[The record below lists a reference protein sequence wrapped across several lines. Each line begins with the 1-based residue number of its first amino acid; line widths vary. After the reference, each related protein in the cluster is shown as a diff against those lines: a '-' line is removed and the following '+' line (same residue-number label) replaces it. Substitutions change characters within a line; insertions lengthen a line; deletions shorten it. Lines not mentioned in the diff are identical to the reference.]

1 MGFERYRCSRQLL
14 DDDAAGSQRLFSW
27 HPITGVLEFPMRLLA
42 LVMMTLAITVRA
54 QQPPCD
60 LAPEQELANCHFTLR
75 SN

>member
-1 MGFERYRCSRQLL
+1 
-14 DDDAAGSQRLFSW
+14 
-27 HPITGVLEFPMRLLA
+27 MRLLA